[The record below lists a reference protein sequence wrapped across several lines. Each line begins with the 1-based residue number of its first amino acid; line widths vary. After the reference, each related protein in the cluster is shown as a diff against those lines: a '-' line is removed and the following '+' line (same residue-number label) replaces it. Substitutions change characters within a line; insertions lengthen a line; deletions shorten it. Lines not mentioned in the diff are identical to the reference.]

1 MRTWKSRYPSVLSSD
16 EAMITGSKVR
26 LRGKRLEDVQDDY
39 TWQTDT
45 ELARL
50 DAARPPTIPFSEYL
64 ANYASVLSCPPPAK
78 RQFAIETHDGR
89 HIGNCAYYDINE
101 TKGEAELGILIGDRN
116 YWDKGY
122 GRDAVTVLVNHI
134 FLKTDLKRLCLKT
147 LDTNYR
153 ARRCFQKCGFTPYGH
168 RLRDGN
174 SFILMELNCKQWQ
187 ERQTKA

>member
-1 MRTWKSRYPSVLSSD
+1 
-16 EAMITGSKVR
+16 MITGSKVR
-26 LRGKRLEDVQDDY
+26 LRGKRLEDAQDDY

-147 LDTNYR
+147 LSSNYR
-153 ARRCFQKCGFTPYGH
+153 ARRCFQKCGFNPYGH

-174 SFILMELNCKQWQ
+174 SFILMELNREQWQ
-187 ERQTKA
+187 QRQTKA